1 VLQNGIVVKA
11 YAGSTGVLLA
21 FNLHNDADRAGLLGF
36 AIQKNDG
43 DFLPAMIPFPGQVH
57 AAGQPIPTNLAP
69 VQKFRW
75 SDYTVAAATTYK
87 YTVYAVRGTPANL
100 QLGVGAEI
108 TVTTEPRDART
119 VIEHPDHIVT
129 VSNRAVAS
137 SQAFSR
143 EFPETTQKLNA
154 ALAKAKPA
162 GKATKTEGIL
172 TATEKKWL
180 SNGLLEE
187 IVAFI
192 GMAKDASYAL
202 DVAIYQ
208 YELEDIWSAIN
219 AANAAGVAVRLIY
232 HAKPNDPQT
241 AKNIA
246 SAKALPEAA
255 KFGRETNSIF
265 HHKFIV
271 LSMVKGGTQTPIAV
285 LCGSTNFTSNGVY
298 AQANN
303 VQITSDPVV
312 MKKYVDQF
320 DFLFKQDAHTP
331 VVTAVQ
337 DTEQNILE
345 PAAALQV
352 GFSPR
357 NGRGDL
363 TLFSTLING
372 AKQDVLFATAFGLD
386 KVILNAL
393 EGQPHDSILRYG
405 IQDKPTKTVTGLHAD
420 RTADFEAASTLPTGL
435 DGWLDE
441 HRTPG
446 AMGNILI
453 HDKIIV
459 IDFTSDAP
467 VVINGSH
474 NYSNNASAHND
485 ENYLIV
491 RGNVAMADCLG
502 IEVMRLY
509 DHYRFRFVSKSAA
522 TKTAGTMKV
531 VQKPM
536 TLDTTNGWTDDY
548 YDATRLKY
556 VDRMLFSGVMH
567 GGAPSLPPPGGSLS
581 AAPSIQ
587 QVRAAA
593 NAPGTASATMPTKK
607 ASTKKAAAKKPNSK
621 TARKLTTPK
630 KTVKKSA
637 KKRSLAA
644 KKAGTQAK
652 GKVTAKKSAPKKAAV
667 TKSVLAKKK

>member
-1 VLQNGIVVKA
+1 MRKSVLQNGIVVKA

-21 FNLHNDADRAGLLGF
+21 FNLQNDADRAGLLGF

-43 DFLPAMIPFPGQVH
+43 DFLPAMIPFPGQAH
-57 AAGQPIPTNLAP
+57 EAGQPIPTNLAP

-75 SDYTVAAATTYK
+75 SDYTVDATTTYK
-87 YTVYAVRGTPANL
+87 YIVYAVRGAPGRL
-100 QLGVGAEI
+100 QLGAGAAI
-108 TVTTEPRDART
+108 TVTTEPRDAQT
-119 VIEHPDHIVT
+119 VIGHPDRFVT

-143 EFPETTQKLNA
+143 EFPETTRKLNA
-154 ALAKAKPA
+154 ALAKSRPA

-172 TATEKKWL
+172 TDAEMKWL

-192 GMAKDASYAL
+192 KLAKDKNYAL

-219 AANAAGVAVRLIY
+219 AADKAGVAVRLIY
-232 HAKPNDPQT
+232 HAKPKDPQT
-241 AKNIA
+241 PENVA
-246 SAKALPEAA
+246 SAEGLPEEA
-255 KFGRETNSIF
+255 KFGRVTNAIF

-271 LSMVKGGTQTPIAV
+271 LSTVEGETRTPIAV

-320 DFLFKQDAHTP
+320 DFLFNQGPHTP
-331 VVTAVQ
+331 AVTAVQ

-345 PAAALQV
+345 PGAALQV

-363 TLFSTLING
+363 TFFSTLIN
-372 AKQDVLFATAFGLD
+372 AARQDILFATAFGLD
-386 KVILNAL
+386 KVILDAL
-393 EGQPHDSILRYG
+393 QGQPHDSILRFG

-420 RTADFEAASTLPTGL
+420 RTADFEAATTLPEGL

-467 VVINGSH
+467 TVINGSH

-491 RGNVAMADCLG
+491 RGNTAMADCLG
-502 IEVMRLY
+502 VEVMRLY
-509 DHYRFRFVSKSAA
+509 DHYRFRFVSGSVA
-522 TKTAGTMKV
+522 TKTAGTMKLA
-531 VQKPM
+531 QKPM
-536 TLDTTNGWTDDY
+536 TLDITDGWTKDY
-548 YDATRLKY
+548 YDPTKLKY
-556 VDRMLFSGVMH
+556 ADRMVFSGMIH
-567 GGAPSLPPPGGSLS
+567 GGAPPPPPPGGNVP
-581 AAPSIQ
+581 AASSIQ

-593 NAPGTASATMPTKK
+593 KAPGTASAPASAKTAAPKKVVAKKTGTTAASKVTPPKK
-607 ASTKKAAAKKPNSK
+607 AVKRAAKKGK
-621 TARKLTTPK
+621 TAAK
-630 KTVKKSA
+630 KTIA
-637 KKRSLAA
+637 KKRVPA
-644 KKAGTQAK
+644 KKE
-652 GKVTAKKSAPKKAAV
+652 
-667 TKSVLAKKK
+667 

>member
-1 VLQNGIVVKA
+1 
-11 YAGSTGVLLA
+11 
-21 FNLHNDADRAGLLGF
+21 
-36 AIQKNDG
+36 
-43 DFLPAMIPFPGQVH
+43 
-57 AAGQPIPTNLAP
+57 
-69 VQKFRW
+69 
-75 SDYTVAAATTYK
+75 
-87 YTVYAVRGTPANL
+87 
-100 QLGVGAEI
+100 
-108 TVTTEPRDART
+108 
-119 VIEHPDHIVT
+119 
-129 VSNRAVAS
+129 
-137 SQAFSR
+137 
-143 EFPETTQKLNA
+143 
-154 ALAKAKPA
+154 
-162 GKATKTEGIL
+162 
-172 TATEKKWL
+172 
-180 SNGLLEE
+180 
-187 IVAFI
+187 
-192 GMAKDASYAL
+192 
-202 DVAIYQ
+202 
-208 YELEDIWSAIN
+208 
-219 AANAAGVAVRLIY
+219 
-232 HAKPNDPQT
+232 
-241 AKNIA
+241 
-246 SAKALPEAA
+246 
-255 KFGRETNSIF
+255 
-265 HHKFIV
+265 
-271 LSMVKGGTQTPIAV
+271 
-285 LCGSTNFTSNGVY
+285 
-298 AQANN
+298 
-303 VQITSDPVV
+303 
-312 MKKYVDQF
+312 
-320 DFLFKQDAHTP
+320 
-331 VVTAVQ
+331 
-337 DTEQNILE
+337 
-345 PAAALQV
+345 
-352 GFSPR
+352 
-357 NGRGDL
+357 
-363 TLFSTLING
+363 
-372 AKQDVLFATAFGLD
+372 
-386 KVILNAL
+386 
-393 EGQPHDSILRYG
+393 LRYG